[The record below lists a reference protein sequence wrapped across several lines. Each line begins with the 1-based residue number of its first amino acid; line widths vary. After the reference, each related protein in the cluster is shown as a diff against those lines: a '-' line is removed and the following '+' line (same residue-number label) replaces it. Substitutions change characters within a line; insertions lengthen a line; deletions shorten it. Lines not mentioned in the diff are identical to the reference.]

1 MAVVNGC
8 NRCSPP
14 FDSGCFWRL
23 LQMRMKEQSTQST
36 AKTMTA
42 AITMTINVILLSSP
56 MLCLIPWE
64 DEKSS
69 TDDDVFPVIISPS
82 ISGGVFWF
90 VLRTKGLMTAYS
102 PPFGNSSLE
111 YAANISNNL
120 VTGFYNSDVNMYMLE
135 PAAVI

>member
-1 MAVVNGC
+1 
-8 NRCSPP
+8 
-14 FDSGCFWRL
+14 
-23 LQMRMKEQSTQST
+23 
-36 AKTMTA
+36 MTA
-42 AITMTINVILLSSP
+42 AITMTIKVILLSSP

-69 TDDDVFPVIISPS
+69 TDDDVFPVITSPS
-82 ISGGVFWF
+82 ISEGVLWF

-135 PAAVI
+135 PAA